1 MSIRI
6 TPQLLAE
13 ARDYYRL
20 CATAEALG
28 IPTSL
33 DDPATTPRTLQALR
47 DADAAK

>member
-20 CATAEALG
+20 CETADALG

-33 DDPATTPRTLQALR
+33 DDPGTPTTVQALR
-47 DADAAK
+47 NAVAAK

>member
-33 DDPATTPRTLQALR
+33 DDPGTPRTVQALR
-47 DADAAK
+47 DAVAAK